1 MSGEKKRYVSVED
14 QELRR
19 LREQESRLRSI
30 SQDLPERLNAVRQ
43 QAQRDFQQRLAP
55 LEKRNQEQQK
65 EVQNLRSNLRN
76 MELETNQRLQQQRQE
91 FQKKIQDSQQ
101 SQTEALKRESAQLN
115 ASMKQGFKQQR
126 EEYLN
131 LTRQQRQEYLNLIN
145 QQDSKFTNLIQQER
159 EARQQGQQILQQQIN
174 QVVSNVEQEKQRK
187 QTIAENLLND
197 LDIIWEQI
205 NLGYQHQRFT
215 PGRLNDLKRNL
226 EFSRSNINSGITE
239 AAIATCQQT
248 YLDLADLRL
257 KLEQKE
263 QEWQLYYHATLTDL
277 GSLITEVRAN
287 RECEL
292 EVGEL
297 GEGEKF
303 QVEVDY
309 WVNGRLSDYEKQ
321 LTSLEKQLKDG
332 EKTLTTEEIKEIGQ
346 KIAQLEPVLG
356 DIVEQAKL
364 AILSSQLRVEIAD
377 RVVET
382 LSSLG
387 YTMNDAVYEGED
399 DRNAYVV
406 KMHNI
411 AGDEVVTVITPEK
424 EFGTNS
430 VSINTFSSTILD
442 EKATQQQAKAIFEVL
457 EEEGVNGQ
465 GEIQCNQNA
474 KTEYQD
480 LRQVKQKLD
489 RRQSR

>member
-43 QAQRDFQQRLAP
+43 EAQREFQQRLAP

-76 MELETNQRLQQQRQE
+76 IELETNQRLQQQRQE
-91 FQKKIQDSQQ
+91 FQKKIQESQQ

-115 ASMKQGFKQQR
+115 ASMKQGFEQQR

-174 QVVSNVEQEKQRK
+174 QVVGNLEQEKQRK

-257 KLEQKE
+257 ELEQKE

-457 EEEGVNGQ
+457 EEEGVKGQ

-480 LRQVKQKLD
+480 LRQIKQKLD